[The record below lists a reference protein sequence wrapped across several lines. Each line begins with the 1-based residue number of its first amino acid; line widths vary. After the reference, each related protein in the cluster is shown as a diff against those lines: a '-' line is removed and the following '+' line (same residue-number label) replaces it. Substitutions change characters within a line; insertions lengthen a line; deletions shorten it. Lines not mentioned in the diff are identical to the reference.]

1 MERQPGFTRRK
12 NGGTRVRR
20 ERLEPEQMEA
30 IKGGSEGS
38 GLGLNGP
45 EERENNKKKKGR

>member
-30 IKGGSEGS
+30 IKGGNEGS
-38 GLGLNGP
+38 GLGLNRP
-45 EERENNKKKKGR
+45 EEGENKKKKGG